1 MRETHIAV
9 MREVVQI
16 RAGQLRSEGVGYL
29 KALTQIPDELYA
41 QLEEGKD
48 TPIGHIQPQGS
59 GFTASGIQWDKIPW
73 KDLIKPLNEI
83 LQAILKG
90 RTQKKAKLEAI
101 REQVT
106 PWIAEVYQA
115 QTSS

>member
-1 MRETHIAV
+1 MTETHIAV
-9 MREVVQI
+9 MKKVVQI

-29 KALTQIPDELYA
+29 KALTQIPNEMYA

-48 TPIGHIQPQGS
+48 TPIGHIQPLVTG
-59 GFTASGIQWDKIPW
+59 AAANGIPWDKIPW
-73 KDLIKPLNEI
+73 KDLMKALNEI
-83 LQAILKG
+83 LQVILKG

-115 QTSS
+115 QKSS